1 MCSQALCNEQGV
13 CTRNHWDSSDYLHL
27 NPANFAICLGEDGK
41 YKVHGKLTLKDLQ
54 EFPKKFHCSCY
65 SNSNCTERT
74 DMRSVETIN
83 VCANQDACINTHL
96 SRDSGIDPTL
106 EIKDVPPVSDIT
118 SIKSSTML
126 SPRVPRKYITG
137 CLPVLAMYYQY
148 LKYLQ

>member
-1 MCSQALCNEQGV
+1 
-13 CTRNHWDSSDYLHL
+13 
-27 NPANFAICLGEDGK
+27 
-41 YKVHGKLTLKDLQ
+41 
-54 EFPKKFHCSCY
+54 
-65 SNSNCTERT
+65 
-74 DMRSVETIN
+74 MRSVETIN

-118 SIKSSTML
+118 SIKSSTTL